1 MANIDHPATL
11 QELSVEYA
19 KKQPHQVEYLT
30 EESPILARIKWEA
43 SSHPLWNVVEK
54 VDNIEGADFVEMNAP
69 LPEMNVDSKLEKV
82 ELGIMG
88 GRLFVPEDKA
98 EMVGSKEKYF
108 ARKLPLIL
116 KEAGSKTEKRI
127 IYENYRQY
135 AIDNGKAVSAGGTAA
150 SSGASGLYSM
160 VIVRAVP
167 GENGG
172 LYSPNGFKNGAMLD
186 VEPINGGNLYADDR
200 GVLGYGAR
208 VKGYFGMQLM
218 NPKTVS
224 AIVNIS
230 SSKLPSIKQIN
241 EQLVSAQANPGN
253 TAIYL
258 HPMLKTWLESEYKK
272 EVLRVDNTANGLN
285 FRLSFWNE
293 IPMISSYNF
302 LFGTETAVTLS

>member
-11 QELSVEYA
+11 QELSLEYA

-30 EESPILARIKWEA
+30 EESPVLARIKWEA
-43 SSHPLWNVVEK
+43 ASHPLWNVAEK
-54 VDNIEGADFVEMNAP
+54 VENIEGADFVEMNAP
-69 LPEMNVDSKLEKV
+69 LPEMNVESKLEKV
-82 ELGIMG
+82 DLGIMG
-88 GRLFVPEDKA
+88 GQIFVPEDKA
-98 EMVGSKEKYF
+98 EAYGSKEKYF
-108 ARKLPLIL
+108 AKKMPLIL
-116 KEAGSKTEKRI
+116 KEAGNKTEKRI

-135 AIDNGKAVSAGGTAA
+135 AIDNGKAVSAGG
-150 SSGASGLYSM
+150 SGEGLYSI

-172 LYSPNGFKNGAMLD
+172 LYSPTGFRNGAMLD
-186 VEPINGGNLYADDR
+186 VKPINGGNLYTDDR

-230 SSKLPSIKQIN
+230 SDHLPSIKQIN
-241 EQLVSAQANPGN
+241 EQLVNAQANPGN
-253 TAIYL
+253 TSIYL
-258 HPMLKTWLESEYKK
+258 HPMLKSWLESEYKK
-272 EVLRVDNTANGLN
+272 EILRVDNAANGLN

-293 IPMISSYNF
+293 IPMIGSYNF
-302 LFGTETAVTLS
+302 LFGKETAVSLD